1 MKETIFIVASDTALL
16 DEQGII
22 LGDNFNVIKVSSRDS
37 LTEQIELEKPKSIIL
52 NVSELG
58 QDAAQVCQLIQS
70 VSTFTPDILV
80 IASKSCDQ
88 QMLVQCYEAGVSDKL
103 KMPFEPQ
110 ELLLKAKLSVARK
123 NKELSL
129 LDEIK
134 ENQDIVF
141 NTMKQ
146 ASQYSLVMTFFKNI
160 ALCTS
165 VEGVAERFFET
176 MHALELCASLR
187 VNLPT
192 ERYFHP
198 KNKEVST
205 IERNVYEALLDK
217 GRLFEFKNRLIVN
230 DNNVSFLV
238 KNIPQDETEMGQLRD
253 YCAALVEGLEA
264 KIVEL
269 NTQQGIDSAAVELGT
284 SIDNLKGWIKEQNF
298 IVNSAMSE
306 MMMEI
311 ATSYHQL
318 DMTDIQEEFLT
329 SLIEKTT
336 ESISKAEIHLVN
348 VSQELEEVNTTM
360 SVITSSFKKP
370 VQAQEL
376 DIELF

>member
-16 DEQGII
+16 DEQTMV
-22 LGDNFNVIKVSSRDS
+22 LQDKFNVIKVSSTEK

-52 NVSELG
+52 NVSALDQAPVQLCEL
-58 QDAAQVCQLIQS
+58 VQS
-70 VSTFTPDILV
+70 VSSHKPDILIV
-80 IASKSCDQ
+80 ASNSCDQ

-103 KMPFEPQ
+103 KMPFESQ

-129 LDEIK
+129 LNEIK

-165 VEGVAERFFET
+165 VEDVAERFFET
-176 MHALELCASLR
+176 MHALELSSSLR

-198 KNKEVST
+198 NNKEVSA
-205 IERNVYEALLDK
+205 IEKNVYEALLDK

-238 KNIPQDETEMGQLRD
+238 KNIPQDDAELGLLRD
-253 YCAALVEGLEA
+253 YCAALVEGIEA
-264 KIVEL
+264 KVVEL
-269 NTQQGIDSAAVELGT
+269 NTQQGIDSAAMELGT

-329 SLIEKTT
+329 TLIEKTT
-336 ESISKAEIHLVN
+336 ENISKAEIHLVN
-348 VSQELEEVNTTM
+348 VSQELEEVNNSM

-370 VQAQEL
+370 SVVQEL